1 MNKILQLS
9 NVSFAYD
16 KDWILEQVNIE
27 IHVGE
32 FVAVIGENGVGKS
45 TLLNLMIGNL
55 VPQSGSI
62 SLFEKKSID
71 NKSYDK
77 IAYISQGSVSNYKNF
92 PTTVQEVIKIHA
104 RYLKKDKEVSSY
116 LELVNLQNQR
126 NKVLSELSGGQLQRV
141 AILLALI
148 KEAELIILDEPTTG
162 VDQKF
167 SHELYEILK
176 GLCAK
181 GKTVLMVTHQF
192 SDVQQYVNRLL
203 KIQNKEVVEVSL

>member
-181 GKTVLMVTHQF
+181 GKTVMMVTHQF